1 MLSPNE
7 FAGKV
12 LTSLEEIRERVASVE
27 TETRHIGYQVNKLE
41 ADMEAHAWAH
51 CGQRDGCCGADT
63 TIRLNRKAL
72 DGASIAGGGIA
83 AAVIGVGKVLG
94 WW

>member
-1 MLSPNE
+1 
-7 FAGKV
+7 
-12 LTSLEEIRERVASVE
+12 
-27 TETRHIGYQVNKLE
+27 
-41 ADMEAHAWAH
+41 
-51 CGQRDGCCGADT
+51 
-63 TIRLNRKAL
+63 LNRKAL